1 VKNRFKRFFGWI
13 FKRPENPFRINRA
26 GDEPMVTP
34 IYTGRSNG
42 AETSLLNDAQLS
54 PAKRPAEPEEKT
66 LTWIGVKPVRFGKK

>member
-1 VKNRFKRFFGWI
+1 
-13 FKRPENPFRINRA
+13 
-26 GDEPMVTP
+26 MVTP